1 MTTAK
6 TGPDWVVSCE
16 HGGHRV
22 PAAWAGMFAGQDAV
36 LASHRGWDRGALVL
50 AQRLASAVG
59 APLHAATTTRLLVDL
74 NRSIG
79 HPQLFSEFTRG
90 LPRRQRDALVERHY
104 RPHRAA
110 IESEIASRIAAG
122 RRVVHIASH
131 SFTPLWDGAVRRVDV
146 AWLYDP
152 RRPAECEVV
161 NRWIGAMASRASE
174 LTLRRNHP
182 YRGRSDGLTALL
194 RRRFPD
200 EDYAG
205 IEIEVNQRFIER
217 GGAAWKR
224 LQSDLVATLVGIAAD
239 TDPPAGKPRTG
250 RAPGAGSGPI

>member
-1 MTTAK
+1 MA
-6 TGPDWVVSCE
+6 
-16 HGGHRV
+16 RAL
-22 PAAWAGMFAGQDAV
+22 AAVF
-36 LASHRGWDRGALVL
+36 R
-50 AQRLASAVG
+50 
-59 APLHAATTTRLLVDL
+59 APLVSSTVSRLLVDL

-79 HPQLFSEFTRG
+79 HPKLFSEFTRD
-90 LPRRQRDALVERHY
+90 LPRRQRDALVERQY

-110 IESEIASRIAAG
+110 VESEIASRIAAG
-122 RRVVHIASH
+122 RRVVHVASH
-131 SFTPLWDGAVRRVDV
+131 SFTPLWEGAVRRVDV

-152 RRPAECEVV
+152 RRPGESDVV
-161 NRWIGAMASRASE
+161 NRWISAMASRAPD

-194 RRRFPD
+194 RKRHPD
-200 EDYAG
+200 EAYAG

-224 LQSDLVATLVGIAAD
+224 LQSDLEATLVGIAAD

-250 RAPGAGSGPI
+250 